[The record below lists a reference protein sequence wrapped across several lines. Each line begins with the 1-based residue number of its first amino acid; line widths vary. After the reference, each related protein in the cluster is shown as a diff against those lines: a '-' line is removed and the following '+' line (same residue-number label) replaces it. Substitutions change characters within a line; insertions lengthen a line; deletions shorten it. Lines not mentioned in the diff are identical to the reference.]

1 MDEVRAGSLQGRF
14 QGCYFPL
21 LSAFSATSFFS
32 SISWSLPFP
41 SISQEPVCMCRG
53 GEVLLSCRVKKGVRR
68 FGDSFLEERRRVAF
82 YCDRLRVLG
91 APGCLGPRDTWLR
104 H

>member
-1 MDEVRAGSLQGRF
+1 
-14 QGCYFPL
+14 
-21 LSAFSATSFFS
+21 
-32 SISWSLPFP
+32 
-41 SISQEPVCMCRG
+41 MCRG